1 MEIGRILLF
10 LRMRNT
16 HCVLFVSCSY
26 GRDAGNYR
34 APSDDLGQG
43 KSNRQA
49 AREARMKLFQKKT
62 KIIVSVVALGVALV
76 LSAGLAMAQTSVPVV
91 TGDARVD
98 KLLSQM
104 TLNEK
109 LTLIHG
115 APEDPAVYQGQA
127 GYLPGIPRLG
137 IPGLRF
143 ADGPPGVL
151 TRHPSQA
158 ETATMG
164 VAATFSVKDAE
175 LNGAVIGREAR
186 ALGIDV
192 ALQPFVNIDRD
203 LKFER
208 GYNTF
213 GEDPFLTGVM
223 GAAEIRGIQSQ
234 HVMAQ
239 VKHFVGYDSDGPNV
253 WIDDQTLHEVYAA
266 PFAAAVE
273 AGVASLMCSY
283 NRLNGTFA
291 CGNQSTLTRILRDE
305 IGFKG
310 FVTSDW
316 GATHAVNFVNAGL
329 DMEMPGPPAPGG
341 FPIPSF
347 FDSQPAPPPAPPQ
360 QFDAVIEA
368 FFGGHLP
375 EEPAPEP
382 FGGGDF
388 GVKLDAKKMP
398 QALGDG
404 TVNEAAVTRA
414 AGHVLYEIARFGYLD
429 GLSKHEVTA
438 QSIDA
443 NAKIIEKTGED
454 AAVLLKNEGG
464 ILPLKPAELDRIVL
478 IGPGARQVMAIGISG
493 ERSVGLPE
501 RQVGPLDAM
510 RKVSGNSRIA
520 FAVDDDF
527 TGATVPAG
535 VLSHDGKPGLVRMNA
550 SGTALQTDPLLDFT
564 VKGGNTLA
572 PNSTLTWKGTLSVP
586 RAGNYWLYLQA
597 LGANARI
604 AVDGKPLGST
614 GAFQGGVHGDI
625 LQANQDDAV
634 PTTDGLDNVRRAI
647 DLAEGPHAIEVK
659 VTPDTSNA
667 PVQVRLNWYT
677 PEQRKADHEAAIAA
691 ARKAKVAVVFLWSR
705 LSPVFGLPG
714 KQNELVD
721 EVAAVNPNTIVVL
734 NTSQPIALPWLGKVK
749 AVLEMWWP
757 GDEGGWA
764 TANLLLGNSSPAGRL
779 PVTWAR
785 SLEDYAAT
793 SPTHPE
799 RSKKGMDGKTT
810 FSEGLDVGYRW
821 FDRQTIEPLF
831 PFGYGLSYS
840 RFDYS
845 GLSVERPSDGGL
857 AVQVTIRNTGDMDG
871 DEVPQV
877 YLGAPSD
884 LPTGVQCPV
893 RILAAFERVF
903 IPAGQSRSVTLHV
916 APRQLQYWS
925 TAAGKWVTAIAQ
937 RTVSVGASSRDLRVE
952 TTID

>member
-1 MEIGRILLF
+1 MRLF
-10 LRMRNT
+10 
-16 HCVLFVSCSY
+16 H
-26 GRDAGNYR
+26 
-34 APSDDLGQG
+34 
-43 KSNRQA
+43 
-49 AREARMKLFQKKT
+49 T
-62 KIIVSVVALGVALV
+62 KINIISVATLGVAL
-76 LSAGLAMAQTSVPVV
+76 LMSTDLAVGQNNAPQV

-104 TLNEK
+104 TLDEK
-109 LTLIHG
+109 LALVHG
-115 APEDPAVYQGQA
+115 VQEDPAVNQGQA

-164 VAATFSVKDAE
+164 VAATFSVRDAE
-175 LNGAVIGREAR
+175 QNGVVIGREAR

-203 LKFER
+203 LEFGR

-213 GEDPFLTGVM
+213 GEDPFLTGAM

-239 VKHFVGYDSDGPNV
+239 VKHFVGYDSDATNI

-291 CGNQSTLTRILRDE
+291 CGNESALIRILRDE
-305 IGFKG
+305 LGFKG

-316 GATHAVNFVNAGL
+316 GATHGVTFINAGL

-341 FPIPSF
+341 FPLPSF
-347 FDSQPAPPPAPPQ
+347 FDSQPPPPPPRPMG
-360 QFDAVIEA
+360 DVVDMM
-368 FFGGHLP
+368 FGGHLP
-375 EEPAPEP
+375 EEPPPPA
-382 FGGGDF
+382 FDFSDF
-388 GVKLDAKKMP
+388 GVKVDTKKMP
-398 QALGDG
+398 QALKDG
-404 TVNEAAVTRA
+404 TVSEAAVTRA

-454 AAVLLKNEGG
+454 AAVLLKNEDE
-464 ILPLKPAELDRIVL
+464 ILPLKPADLDRVVL
-478 IGPGARQVMAIGISG
+478 IGPGAGQVMAIGISG

-501 RQVGPLDAM
+501 RQVGPLEAM
-510 RKVSGNSRIA
+510 RKVTGNSKIG
-520 FAVDDDF
+520 FAVDDDM

-535 VLSHDGKPGLVRMNA
+535 ALSHDGKPGLERMNA
-550 SGTALQTDPLLDFT
+550 SGVAVGTDAQLNFT
-564 VKGGNTLA
+564 VKGGTALP
-572 PNSTLTWKGTLSVP
+572 PNSTLTWKGTLSVSS
-586 RAGNYWLYLQA
+586 AGNYWLYLQA
-597 LGANARI
+597 LGTNANI
-604 AVDGKPLGST
+604 SIDGKALAAT
-614 GAFQGGVHGDI
+614 GAFQGGWHGDI

-634 PTTDGLDNVRRAI
+634 PTIDGLDNVRRAI
-647 DLAEGPHAIEVK
+647 DLSEGAHAIQVK
-659 VTPDTSNA
+659 ITPDSSNA
-667 PVQVRLNWYT
+667 PVQLRLNWYT
-677 PEQRKADHEAAIAA
+677 PEGRKTDHETAIAA
-691 ARKAKVAVVFLWSR
+691 ARNAKVAVVFLWTR

-721 EVAAVNPNTIVVL
+721 EVTAVNPNTIVVL
-734 NTSQPIALPWLGKVK
+734 NTSQPVALPWLGKVK

-764 TANLLLGNSSPAGRL
+764 TANLLLGKASPAGRL

-785 SLEDYAAT
+785 RLEDYAAN
-793 SPTHPE
+793 SPSHPE
-799 RSKKGMDGKTT
+799 RSKKGVDHKTT
-810 FSEGLDVGYRW
+810 FSEGVDVGYRW
-821 FDRQTIEPLF
+821 FDRQKTEPLF
-831 PFGYGLSYS
+831 PFGYGLSYTT
-840 RFDYS
+840 FAYS
-845 GLSVERPSDGGL
+845 GLRVDKASDGGL
-857 AVQVTIRNTGDMDG
+857 AVEVTLRNTGKVDS

-884 LPTGVQCPV
+884 VPAGVQFPV
-893 RILAAFERVF
+893 SILTAFDRVF
-903 IPAGQSRSVTLHV
+903 VPAGQSRTVTLHV

-925 TAAGKWVTAIAQ
+925 TADGKWVTAVSH
-937 RTVSVGASSRDLRVE
+937 RSVSVGASSCDLRVE
-952 TTID
+952 TTLD